1 MLRSALTVLACCCAA
16 AGCSGVLGIQDP
28 QLAPDG
34 GATSDATLIHHYTF
48 ATDASDA
55 VGGANGTLHGSAHVM
70 NDALILNGTT
80 DYVEF
85 ATHIVPTSGSYSVA
99 LRATQTGNAGSTV
112 EMISQGRSLG
122 PGFYLGHDSS
132 GVIRATDNW
141 NNTGAQFPSDG
152 QPHAYALVIDTAMN
166 QSRLYLDGTRV
177 ATSTAL
183 PATTTGGTNTRLG
196 QQFDSYTELFA
207 GSLADV
213 RIYSSALSDAD
224 VAQIAAGP

>member
-1 MLRSALTVLACCCAA
+1 MRSVALLRVLACCCAA

-28 QLAPDG
+28 QPAPDAG
-34 GATSDATLIHHYTF
+34 PDPTLLHQYTF

-55 VGGANGTLHGSAHVM
+55 VGGVNGTLHGSAVVM
-70 NDALILNGTT
+70 NDAVYLNGTT

-85 ATHIVPTSGSYSVA
+85 PAHIVPTSGSYSVA
-99 LRATQTGNAGSTV
+99 LRAAQTGNAIKTA
-112 EMISQGRSLG
+112 EMISQGQSLG

-141 NNTGAQFPSDG
+141 NNTGVQFPTDR
-152 QPHAYALVIDTAMN
+152 QRHAYALVIDTAMN
-166 QSRLYLDGTRV
+166 QTRLYIDGTRA
-177 ATSTAL
+177 ATNTAL

-196 QQFDSYTELFA
+196 QQFDSYTEFFA
-207 GSLADV
+207 GSITDV
-213 RIYSSALSDAD
+213 RIYSRALSDTD